1 MIVRSRSTQDLRSAL
16 ARASITALAL
26 TLAACGSS
34 NNSPS
39 PVPAPA
45 PAPTPAPSPAPT
57 PAPTPPPFTTLQ
69 PAGSTAIE
77 ARTSMRP
84 TNSAPPAVVYD
95 DFTLASA
102 TTVSSVRWQGIYC
115 VNQTNAPVPAPT
127 ASSFVIRFWA
137 DAGGAPNTTAA
148 LQTTTVA
155 VADAGQAL
163 ERTQGGLEC
172 TPAQNTTW
180 GIYNY
185 SATLPSSFSFAA
197 GTRYWVSIEAVTP
210 SYDVYW
216 GWRDGI
222 RNNGNSIQI
231 FQGSTT
237 TYTVDR
243 AFELRN

>member
-1 MIVRSRSTQDLRSAL
+1 
-16 ARASITALAL
+16 
-26 TLAACGSS
+26 
-34 NNSPS
+34 
-39 PVPAPA
+39 
-45 PAPTPAPSPAPT
+45 
-57 PAPTPPPFTTLQ
+57 
-69 PAGSTAIE
+69 
-77 ARTSMRP
+77 MRP
-84 TNSAPPAVVYD
+84 INSAPPSVVYD

-102 TTVSSVRWQGIYC
+102 TTVSRVRWQGIYC

-127 ASSFVIRFWA
+127 ASAFVIRFWA

-148 LQTTTVA
+148 LQATTIA
-155 VADAGQAL
+155 VADAGQTL

-210 SYDVYW
+210 SYEVYW

-231 FQGSTT
+231 FQGRTT